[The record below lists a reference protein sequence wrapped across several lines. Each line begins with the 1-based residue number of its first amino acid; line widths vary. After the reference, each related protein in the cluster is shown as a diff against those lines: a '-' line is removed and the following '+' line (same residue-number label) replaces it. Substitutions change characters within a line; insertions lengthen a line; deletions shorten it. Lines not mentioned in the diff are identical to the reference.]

1 MKKGLLILFIMFLMV
16 GCGIKKENKGNNNT
30 NKTTESRIL
39 ICEKSVE
46 STVNFKTKMSYYFTD
61 NTIEKVDI
69 KYEYDLSGYTE
80 DQRKQFANNKICET
94 DSIKEELDMKN
105 CTEGLNGTLYVVSG
119 TSTKI
124 VSSTSKYS
132 IDQGKKELE
141 EDGWTCE
148 KAGL

>member
-1 MKKGLLILFIMFLMV
+1 MKKILFFVCFIVLIA
-16 GCGIKKENKGNNNT
+16 GCGKKEVINNVSCKKYRVGNNT

-105 CTEGLNGTLYVVSG
+105 CTEGLNGTIYA
-119 TSTKI
+119 TSNDTIEFEINKF
-124 VSSTSKYS
+124 K
-132 IDQGKKELE
+132 
-141 EDGWTCE
+141 
-148 KAGL
+148 